1 MIRRPIIWRPQSR
14 SAPTATP
21 LPGPGRRLTRHW
33 PAVPRHARQAARRS
47 SPERTAPA
55 IASSRNVR
63 TGKARQPGLP
73 GLPGT
78 PRRPRARTDH
88 TSHSS
93 PATCRSVA
101 GSRPPQLHHIDC
113 SPRQSAV
120 PARPLTAT
128 GHYRPAQSWPAAPVP
143 SSRLG
148 DVALRRPTRPAPG
161 PGVPRGY
168 HPRIPSL
175 IQSGRSRA
183 RYRPGPQCAARDQ
196 RQRETPPSAPCRQI
210 ETPAPARTGVI
221 IAALC
226 RLSKIRSL
234 SSGGI
239 MPDHACDRGAARLD
253 LGASRSQAYQP
264 NEDYPW
270 WVRFLAWL
278 GDGCRPGFP
287 PAG

>member
-21 LPGPGRRLTRHW
+21 PPGPGRRLTRHW
-33 PAVPRHARQAARRS
+33 PAVPGHARQAARRS

-73 GLPGT
+73 GLLGT

-113 SPRQSAV
+113 SPRQSAL

-161 PGVPRGY
+161 PGIPRGY
-168 HPRIPSL
+168 HPRVPSL
-175 IQSGRSRA
+175 IQSGRSPA
-183 RYRPGPQCAARDQ
+183 RYRPGPPMRGPRSKTARNTSK
-196 RQRETPPSAPCRQI
+196 RACRQI
-210 ETPAPARTGVI
+210 ETRPPPGRA
-221 IAALC
+221 
-226 RLSKIRSL
+226 
-234 SSGGI
+234 SS
-239 MPDHACDRGAARLD
+239 
-253 LGASRSQAYQP
+253 SRS
-264 NEDYPW
+264 NEDDPW
-270 WVRFLAWL
+270 WVRSLAWAWRWL
-278 GDGCRPGFP
+278 PSGL
-287 PAG
+287 PAGGMTDRPATSASPWFPDGATRVSCGTHPDAARGGLRSAA

>member
-1 MIRRPIIWRPQSR
+1 LAAGDGALLADNAKIADPRAGLLLGFSWVQHIRFSAPRYLALDGTHHASRHRRGGMIRRPIIWRPQSR

-63 TGKARQPGLP
+63 TSKARQPGLP

-113 SPRQSAV
+113 HHV
-120 PARPLTAT
+120 NLL
-128 GHYRPAQSWPAAPVP
+128 
-143 SSRLG
+143 SRLG
-148 DVALRRPTRPAPG
+148 RSRPPGTTARLRAGLRR
-161 PGVPRGY
+161 
-168 HPRIPSL
+168 
-175 IQSGRSRA
+175 RSHHRA
-183 RYRPGPQCAARDQ
+183 WA
-196 RQRETPPSAPCRQI
+196 T
-210 ETPAPARTGVI
+210 
-221 IAALC
+221 
-226 RLSKIRSL
+226 
-234 SSGGI
+234 
-239 MPDHACDRGAARLD
+239 
-253 LGASRSQAYQP
+253 
-264 NEDYPW
+264 
-270 WVRFLAWL
+270 
-278 GDGCRPGFP
+278 
-287 PAG
+287 

>member
-1 MIRRPIIWRPQSR
+1 MSAQVKLASPVYPVYPVRRADRGPAPITRLIHLPPPAVPLPDPGPRSYTILIAHHVNLLSRLGRSRPPGTTARLRAGLGAGPIIAPGRR
-14 SAPTATP
+14 SAP
-21 LPGPGRRLTRHW
+21 
-33 PAVPRHARQAARRS
+33 AANS
-47 SPERTAPA
+47 
-55 IASSRNVR
+55 
-63 TGKARQPGLP
+63 
-73 GLPGT
+73 
-78 PRRPRARTDH
+78 
-88 TSHSS
+88 
-93 PATCRSVA
+93 A
-101 GSRPPQLHHIDC
+101 GSGAGRTT
-113 SPRQSAV
+113 RV
-120 PARPLTAT
+120 PTAYPLTDTERPLSC
-128 GHYRPAQSWPAAPVP
+128 Q
-143 SSRLG
+143 
-148 DVALRRPTRPAPG
+148 
-161 PGVPRGY
+161 
-168 HPRIPSL
+168 
-175 IQSGRSRA
+175 IQAGS
-183 RYRPGPQCAARDQ
+183 PMHDARDQ

>member
-1 MIRRPIIWRPQSR
+1 LAPPGYSTSRFSAPRYLALDGSDHASRHGRGGTIRRPIIWHPQSR

-73 GLPGT
+73 GLFGT

-101 GSRPPQLHHIDC
+101 GSRPPQLHHSDC
-113 SPRQSAV
+113 SPRH
-120 PARPLTAT
+120 LL
-128 GHYRPAQSWPAAPVP
+128 
-143 SSRLG
+143 SRLG
-148 DVALRRPTRPAPG
+148 RSRGHRALPPGSELACGAGPIIAPGRRSAPAANSAAPG

-168 HPRIPSL
+168 HPRVPSL

-183 RYRPGPQCAARDQ
+183 RYRPGPQCAAPAIKD
-196 RQRETPPSAPCRQI
+196 SAKHLQ
-210 ETPAPARTGVI
+210 AR
-221 IAALC
+221 
-226 RLSKIRSL
+226 
-234 SSGGI
+234 
-239 MPDHACDRGAARLD
+239 PAARLKPRPPPVR
-253 LGASRSQAYQP
+253 ASSSRHYAGDRRS
-264 NEDYPW
+264 DH
-270 WVRFLAWL
+270 
-278 GDGCRPGFP
+278 CT
-287 PAG
+287 PAA